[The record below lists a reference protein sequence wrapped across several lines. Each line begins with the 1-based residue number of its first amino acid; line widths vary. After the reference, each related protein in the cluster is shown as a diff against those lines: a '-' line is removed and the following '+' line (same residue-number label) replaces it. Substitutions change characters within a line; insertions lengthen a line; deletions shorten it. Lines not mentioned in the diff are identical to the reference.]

1 MPSLVINAVGDGAT
15 DQTLLA
21 AIPGMSIE
29 VLQYTYT
36 ISADATLTWKSNTTA
51 ISGPM
56 PVLASGGVVS
66 VSAPAGTFG
75 GQTIPLF
82 KTALGEALKMGISA
96 VSTVGGHLV
105 YRTVK
110 T

>member
-1 MPSLVINAVGDGAT
+1 MANSVINAVGDGST
-15 DQTLLA
+15 DQTVVSA
-21 AIPGMSIE
+21 VPGMSIE

-36 ISADATLTWKSNTTA
+36 VSADASLTWKSNTTA
-51 ISGPM
+51 LSGAM

-75 GQTIPLF
+75 GTTLPLF
-82 KTALGEALKMGISA
+82 KTAVGEALKLGIST

-105 YRTVK
+105 YRTVSK
-110 T
+110 